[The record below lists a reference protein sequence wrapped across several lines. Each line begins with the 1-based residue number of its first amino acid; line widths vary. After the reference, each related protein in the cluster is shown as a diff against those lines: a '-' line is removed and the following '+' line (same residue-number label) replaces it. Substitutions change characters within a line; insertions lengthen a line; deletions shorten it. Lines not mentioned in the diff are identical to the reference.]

1 MHPAVHHRCRKESIM
16 AENIE
21 KVASLKEVMDYF
33 RNSGD
38 SSKSFA
44 AEWKALTLEEKTYF
58 KEAVGGVISQA

>member
-1 MHPAVHHRCRKESIM
+1 MT
-16 AENIE
+16 ENIE
-21 KVASLKEVMDYF
+21 KVTSLKEVMDYF

>member
-1 MHPAVHHRCRKESIM
+1 M

-21 KVASLKEVMDYF
+21 KIASLKEVMDYF

-44 AEWKALTLEEKTYF
+44 AEWKELSLEEKTYF
-58 KEAVGGVISQA
+58 KEAVGAVLSEG